1 MKPCDRN
8 LQETLDLAERL
19 IALSFKG
26 DDQREDSGCGIL
38 YGVMRDAG
46 FQIRNLAQREVQH
59 HRRKTHQTEG

>member
-1 MKPCDRN
+1 MKPCDHN
-8 LQETLDLAERL
+8 LQKALDLAEKL

-26 DDQREDSGCGIL
+26 DDQREDNECGIL

-59 HRRKTHQTEG
+59 HRRKISQTGG

>member
-26 DDQREDSGCGIL
+26 DEQREDNGCGIL

-59 HRRKTHQTEG
+59 HRYKTRQTEG